1 MGDTWYNA
9 LQAKLT
15 KRFSHGLSAQGSFV
29 WNKNEVLGV
38 SAASQYFTP
47 GTPLINDVYNLSQ
60 NKQLAQNGAPLA
72 MVISGSYITPRWEGK
87 RLLSNV
93 LGGWQ
98 IATLLRYQSGA
109 LIATPG
115 SSNNLLTELDRGP
128 SNNPALW
135 GGGNTFE
142 NVVPGQPFFL
152 INPNQKGFDPT
163 KQLALNP
170 AAFADAAPGQFGS
183 SAPYYN
189 GNRWQRQPAEN
200 MSFGRNFRMGKEGRA
215 NFNIRV
221 EFQNIF
227 NRLFYS
233 APANSG
239 LFASNTI
246 TPTANMNPFPNGSPG
261 ALSAGYGFVNSLNGG
276 CEASGGG
283 CQGPRSG
290 QVVAR
295 FTF

>member
-1 MGDTWYNA
+1 V
-9 LQAKLT
+9 KLT

-47 GTPLINDVYNLSQ
+47 GLPVINDVYNRGQ
-60 NKQLAQNGAPLA
+60 NKQLAQNGGPLA
-72 MVISGSYITPRWEGK
+72 MVISGSYITPAWQVN
-87 RLLSNV
+87 RLVANITR
-93 LGGWQ
+93 GWQ
-98 IATLLRYQSGA
+98 ISTLLSYQSGA
-109 LIATPG
+109 LVQTPD
-115 SSNNLLTELDRGP
+115 SSNNLLTELDRGTD
-128 SNNPALW
+128 NNPALW

-152 INPNQKGFDPT
+152 IDPNKKGFDPT

-170 AAFADAAPGQFGS
+170 AAWTDAGPGQFGTA
-183 SAPYYN
+183 APFYN
-189 GNRWQRQPAEN
+189 GNRWQRQPAES

-215 NFNIRV
+215 NFNVRV

-233 APANSG
+233 APAAGG
-239 LFASNTI
+239 LFGGNNPGV
-246 TPTANMNPFPNGSPG
+246 PTANLNNFANGNPG
-261 ALSAGYGFVNSLNGG
+261 ALSAGYGYVNWVNGAG
-276 CEASGGG
+276 DT
-283 CQGPRSG
+283 PRSG